1 MRKYRVPK
9 LLQRVVS
16 NKYQLQISYSCKRFA
31 NLTMDPHAD
40 LPEGWSAVGP
50 DDEGDYY
57 WWNEATNEVINE
69 CESQQ
74 Y

>member
-1 MRKYRVPK
+1 
-9 LLQRVVS
+9 
-16 NKYQLQISYSCKRFA
+16 
-31 NLTMDPHAD
+31 MDPHAD